1 MVTSVTYN
9 KIEKEVSQLNK
20 MVRDLAARLTD
31 EQWMYQILNNQ
42 KAVKEFVED
51 TPLIDVLFYDVTGEG
66 DIELLEKLRESY
78 RSTHIMLLADCKIS
92 PMKYMKPGIQ
102 AQSLLLRPWSNEQ
115 ASESVTDFITEYV
128 KAAFGEKRDES
139 ATMLVESRDGKVN
152 VPYDQIFYFE
162 AMEKKVYVCTGADEY
177 GFYGTL
183 ESLEESLPEGFLRC
197 HRSFIVN
204 SDKITKVA
212 LSQSTIYLKDG
223 YEVPLSRSYKPTFKG
238 M

>member
-9 KIEKEVSQLNK
+9 KFEKEASQLNR
-20 MVRDLAARLTD
+20 MVKDLAARLTD
-31 EQWMYQILNNQ
+31 EQWLYQILNNQ
-42 KAVKEFVED
+42 KAVKDFVEE
-51 TPLIDVLFYDVTGEG
+51 TPLIDVMFYDVTGEG
-66 DIELLEKLRESY
+66 DIELLENLRNDY
-78 RSTHIMLLADCKIS
+78 RNTHIMLLADCKIS

-102 AQSLLLRPWSNEQ
+102 AQSLLIRPWSEDQ
-115 ASESVTDFITEYV
+115 ASESVRDFITEYV
-128 KAAFGEKRDES
+128 KSAFGEKRDDS

-183 ESLEESLPEGFLRC
+183 ESLEETLPEGFLRC

-204 SDKITKVA
+204 TGKITKVA
-212 LSQSTIYLKDG
+212 LSQNTIFLKDD
-223 YEVPLSRSYKPTFKG
+223 YEVPLSRSYKPMFKG

>member
-1 MVTSVTYN
+1 MVTSVTYD
-9 KIEKEVSQLNK
+9 KISKEATQLNIIIK
-20 MVRDLAARLTD
+20 DMAARLTE
-31 EQWMYQILNNQ
+31 EQWIYEILSKQ
-42 KAVKEFVED
+42 QAVRDYLED
-51 TPLIDVLFYDVTGEG
+51 IPLIDLLFYDVTGEG
-66 DIELLEKLRESY
+66 DIELLESIRANY
-78 RSTHIMLLADCKIS
+78 RNSHIMLLADCQIS

-102 AQSLLLRPWSNEQ
+102 AQSLLLRPWTEEQ
-115 ASESVTDFITEYV
+115 AKDTIRDFVAEYV
-128 KAAFGEKRDES
+128 KTAFGEKRDDS

-152 VPYDQIFYFE
+152 VPYDQIYYFE

-204 SDKITKVA
+204 TNKIIRVA
-212 LSQSTIYLKDG
+212 LSQSTIFLKDD